1 MHGANGAGWRRGGHR
16 ILLGPVEIAGYY
28 AGLEAGL
35 LELGVHALAIDLD
48 GNPFRYGPGGVRLPL
63 VVRMA
68 KRARVGQR
76 AASSARV
83 RRLLWVVARIA
94 SHLLVLIWAIVRY
107 DVFVFGFG
115 TSFFRLRD
123 LPLLRLLGKRIVFV
137 FHGSDARPPYIDGV
151 RVAPDRAPPIAEL
164 LLATS
169 RMKESIRRIERYA
182 DVVVAQPAFSHFF
195 ERPVV
200 NFFSV
205 GVPWRDQPAHET
217 AVRSD
222 DPVRILHSPSDPIV
236 KGSARIHEVIERLRS
251 DGLNLELTELRSVPN
266 AVVLHRIATC
276 DFMIDQIYS
285 DAPMVGFATEAAVA
299 GKPAIVGG
307 YAWPENHRIIGSEA
321 MPPVEECA
329 PELLADAIR
338 HLVTNREH
346 REALGARAHTFVTG
360 RWSGT
365 AIAKRLLML
374 VDGSAPD
381 EWLFDPKELRYLEG
395 CGLSREQARA
405 SVAAVVAAGG
415 PAALCLS
422 DKPELERRFLEF
434 AIGPVARN

>member
-1 MHGANGAGWRRGGHR
+1 
-16 ILLGPVEIAGYY
+16 
-28 AGLEAGL
+28 
-35 LELGVHALAIDLD
+35 
-48 GNPFRYGPGGVRLPL
+48 
-63 VVRMA
+63 MA
-68 KRARVGQR
+68 KRARAGQR
-76 AASSARV
+76 AAASSRV
-83 RRLLWVVARIA
+83 RRPLWVVARIA
-94 SHLLVLIWAIVRY
+94 SDLLVLIWAILGY

-115 TSFFRLRD
+115 TSFLRLRE

-151 RVAPDRAPPIAEL
+151 RVAPDRAPPIAER
-164 LLATS
+164 LLATN
-169 RMKESIRRIERYA
+169 RMKASIRRIERYA

-200 NFFSV
+200 NFFSI
-205 GVPWRDQPAHET
+205 GVPWRNHPERET

-222 DPVRILHSPSDPIV
+222 DAVQILHSPSDPMV
-236 KGSARIHEVIERLRS
+236 KGSARIQEVIERLRS
-251 DGLNLELTELRSVPN
+251 EGLNLELTELRGVPN
-266 AVVLHRIATC
+266 DVVLKRIATC
-276 DFMIDQIYS
+276 DFVVDQIYS

-329 PELLADAIR
+329 PESLADAIR

-346 REALGARAHTFVTG
+346 REALGARARTFVTG

-365 AIAKRLLML
+365 AIAERLLMV
-374 VDGSAPD
+374 VDGSAPA
-381 EWLFDPKELRYLEG
+381 EWLFDPRELRYVEG
-395 CGLSREQARA
+395 CGLTREQARA

-415 PAALCLS
+415 PAALCVS

-434 AIGPVARN
+434 AVGPAAPDAPDAADCR